1 MAWRSWGKAL
11 NEMLGQSLDLIRAGM
26 EQHRNE
32 LQCQGEY
39 LNSVAEHQKDWRK
52 VMDNYFAV
60 LNGINVNEKTERRKR
75 TNEQHL

>member
-1 MAWRSWGKAL
+1 MMRMSMVSIRNAIAMFGMAL
-11 NEMLGQSLDLIRAGM
+11 
-26 EQHRNE
+26 RNIE
-32 LQCQGEY
+32 KE
-39 LNSVAEHQKDWRK
+39 WRK

>member
-1 MAWRSWGKAL
+1 M
-11 NEMLGQSLDLIRAGM
+11 
-26 EQHRNE
+26 
-32 LQCQGEY
+32 
-39 LNSVAEHQKDWRK
+39 NSVAEHQKDWWK